1 MQTPVMLQNTRMLVN
16 FECREGLCDWRWFLN
31 IQSNKQT
38 KKRNPSLIAPVSP
51 FGSNYYYKLV
61 AICFIQKRAT
71 FASVVLLNILCVEL
85 GGFIHQR
92 SVRGCTSTVDVA
104 LTVCFLENMENR
116 TYLKNAHSG
125 LMLALQILIL
135 LNTIIHNQKRPQK
148 QNDIF
153 LILYVR
159 SIVTAHR

>member
-71 FASVVLLNILCVEL
+71 FCFGSSSKHTLCGIRWLHPLEKCERMYFHGGCSTDCMFPRKHGKQDISEECAQWINACFIDLNFVE
-85 GGFIHQR
+85 H
-92 SVRGCTSTVDVA
+92 
-104 LTVCFLENMENR
+104 
-116 TYLKNAHSG
+116 
-125 LMLALQILIL
+125 
-135 LNTIIHNQKRPQK
+135 HNP
-148 QNDIF
+148 
-153 LILYVR
+153 
-159 SIVTAHR
+159 